1 MSFTHHIVLP
11 QSWPKHFLLL
21 SDEQDICSE
30 ITSKKSPVNESYL
43 KSTQFLQDNRE
54 KLDYEQQEDLNNKTV
69 NLRETYDRLDVR
81 SQDWL
86 KESQDEL
93 ERLKRERA
101 ERVSSRVRISVTTLV
116 SWRFTIM
123 ASLHPGV
130 YMGTCKDEVGI
141 VHEKAFGSWSWHL
154 CPWARYFTTII
165 ASLHPGV

>member
-1 MSFTHHIVLP
+1 M
-11 QSWPKHFLLL
+11 
-21 SDEQDICSE
+21 
-30 ITSKKSPVNESYL
+30 

-101 ERVSSRVRISVTTLV
+101 ERVSSRVRISVTTVV
-116 SWRFTIM
+116 S
-123 ASLHPGV
+123 
-130 YMGTCKDEVGI
+130 
-141 VHEKAFGSWSWHL
+141 
-154 CPWARYFTTII
+154 
-165 ASLHPGV
+165 